1 MRETTAE
8 IWIGPSQRTHWM
20 GTQGGLNA
28 THLLLLRENSR
39 PAWML
44 LPGNLY
50 DSAPPQLG
58 RPKVWVP
65 TGSHPLEDAL
75 LLFAVMGAK
84 VPEIRAVLGEHEKSR
99 RRTWLDLDARFPRG
113 LPRQVYSANRRHLK
127 GWHVVVNV
135 GDYSYA
141 KKDLASL
148 KKYVGLDIE
157 IRKTSRIQLGTYQD

>member
-1 MRETTAE
+1 
-8 IWIGPSQRTHWM
+8 
-20 GTQGGLNA
+20 
-28 THLLLLRENSR
+28 
-39 PAWML
+39 
-44 LPGNLY
+44 
-50 DSAPPQLG
+50 
-58 RPKVWVP
+58 
-65 TGSHPLEDAL
+65 
-75 LLFAVMGAK
+75 MGAK

-157 IRKTSRIQLGTYQD
+157 IRKTSRIQLGAYQD